1 VFELVEEALDEVS
14 FAVEGK
20 IAEALDDAVCFGWNN
35 DASANHFDT
44 GNDGITVIALVA
56 EHVAG
61 LDAIQQKY
69 GLSAVGNIAGCQN
82 EPQRIAARVAQ
93 GMQFGGQSTARAA
106 NGFRLLIPPFAPA
119 LCWCARTMVA
129 SIMTYSKSGSSAK
142 ALKRLSQTSFLDHR
156 L

>member
-1 VFELVEEALDEVS
+1 MLELIEETLDEVS
-14 FAVEGK
+14 FAIEGK
-20 IAEALDDAVCFGWNN
+20 IAEALDGAVCFGWNN
-35 DASANHFDT
+35 DASSSHFDI
-44 GNDGITVIALVA
+44 GNDGITIIALVT

-61 LDAIQQKY
+61 LDAIQQRY
-69 GLSAVGNIAGCQN
+69 GLSTVRNIAGCQN

-119 LCWCARTMVA
+119 LCWCARTIVA
-129 SIMTYSKSGSSAK
+129 STMTYSKSGSSAN